1 MCQLPGS
8 WRAFLAGDL
17 AARMPFPT
25 AGNGQRCPL
34 KGRGPLCGSRGAGA
48 PSTRWAGSG
57 RQKGLPVPLGSR
69 ESSLPPGQGHSS
81 APPAGEAWT
90 GLLQQAPP
98 RPPGAEG
105 AAPSPSWASGPT
117 SGSLGADRPFP
128 VSVSKVGDVLLRTL
142 GTCSLLPPQP
152 TGGEAPHKPSE
163 TALKRRPGP
172 HKARDHPAGPQG
184 PLTRCTRRGLGG
196 RPCDHPGLCHPS
208 RQPEGAALGP
218 SPRPGERPQ
227 GTGPLPSGAS
237 VLTGDKLC

>member
-1 MCQLPGS
+1 MEVTRPGNQGSTRLGAAARRARPSPLTAQLQAPDSGSTGRGCHQSKMCQLPGS

-25 AGNGQRCPL
+25 AGNRQRCPL

-57 RQKGLPVPLGSR
+57 RRKGLPVPLGSR

-90 GLLQQAPP
+90 GVFQQAPP
-98 RPPGAEG
+98 CPPGAEG
-105 AAPSPSWASGPT
+105 AAPSPRGASGPT
-117 SGSLGADRPFP
+117 SGRLAADRPFP
-128 VSVSKVGDVLLRTL
+128 VSVSKFGDVLLRTL

-172 HKARDHPAGPQG
+172 HEA
-184 PLTRCTRRGLGG
+184 
-196 RPCDHPGLCHPS
+196 
-208 RQPEGAALGP
+208 
-218 SPRPGERPQ
+218 
-227 GTGPLPSGAS
+227 
-237 VLTGDKLC
+237 